1 MVELL
6 VVGGGAL
13 SEGAVASFAVVE
25 DLDVVED
32 LGAQLGLREPGAART
47 EPRVDGGEIL
57 GCCAPGGWA
66 RNPAFSTNVAANL
79 VLSGDLDEGVEM
91 RIPPSGALGRRVST
105 SSFCS
110 AYCRDCVLALAALH
124 PSPLAS
130 SDFVARRALLTDRL
144 LDLWRHGRG
153 PDPTLVLRAAEVAT
167 NGLTLTTVI

>member
-1 MVELL
+1 
-6 VVGGGAL
+6 
-13 SEGAVASFAVVE
+13 
-25 DLDVVED
+25 
-32 LGAQLGLREPGAART
+32 
-47 EPRVDGGEIL
+47 
-57 GCCAPGGWA
+57 
-66 RNPAFSTNVAANL
+66 
-79 VLSGDLDEGVEM
+79 M